1 MRTLADTLRPRPRGR
16 TTRVPRRAVL
26 HLGADGDVRPSP
38 CRPGGLAIW
47 PFTQDRR
54 APFRL
59 GLEMLLDPVNLIV
72 AGTSPRQVIAAL
84 TAAGWRRP
92 DVAGVHR
99 TWIHGRLVLM
109 DHDLI
114 LGTEEERFH
123 VRIWRAGACTLAA
136 AHYEVPGRRVR
147 HVVTSWDGARARVAS
162 DLVDRGFDLLGA
174 TDVIVPRD
182 LRGLPCDGRAF
193 RLRAGGQALPARA

>member
-1 MRTLADTLRPRPRGR
+1 MLSDTLLPRPRGLA
-16 TTRVPRRAVL
+16 TRPPRRAVL
-26 HLGADGDVRPSP
+26 DLGPDGDVRPSP
-38 CRPGGLAIW
+38 GPPGGLAIW
-47 PFTQDRR
+47 PYTQDRR

-59 GLEMLLDPVNLIV
+59 GLEMLLDPVNVIV
-72 AGTSPRQVIAAL
+72 AGAPPRQVIAAL
-84 TAAGWRRP
+84 TAMGWRRP
-92 DVAGVHR
+92 RVAGVHR

-123 VRIWRAGACTLAA
+123 VRVWRAGRCTLAA

-147 HVVTSWDGARARVAS
+147 HVVTSWDGARAKVAC
-162 DLVDRGFDLLGA
+162 DLADSGFDLLGA
-174 TDVIVPRD
+174 TEAIVPRD

-193 RLRAGGQALPARA
+193 RLRAPAGARGAEAAG